1 MTFMPR
7 ENPDG
12 YWQVAITEVPFKDK
26 GVAQGSYNV
35 LQARLLG
42 LSYPD
47 YLQFCRANYNGILR
61 GREGY
66 SYCLYKEKSDCQK
79 VCQLIN
85 KEWNKVENFL
95 KEN

>member
-12 YWQVAITEVPFKDK
+12 YWQVVSTEVPFKEE
-26 GVAQGSYNV
+26 GQLEGSLNV

-42 LSYPD
+42 LPYPD
-47 YLQFCRANYNGILR
+47 YLQFCRANYKGILR

-66 SYCLYKEKSDCQK
+66 SHCVYKEKANCQA
-79 VCQLIN
+79 VCKLLN
-85 KEWNKVENFL
+85 TEWIKVENFL
-95 KEN
+95 KGE